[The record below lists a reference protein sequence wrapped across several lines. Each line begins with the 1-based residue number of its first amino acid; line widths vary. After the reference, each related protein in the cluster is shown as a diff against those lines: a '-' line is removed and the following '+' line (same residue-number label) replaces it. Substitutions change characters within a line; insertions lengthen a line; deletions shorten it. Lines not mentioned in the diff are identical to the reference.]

1 MKDDNVLDL
10 GVSSLSQP
18 IKPTGLCTRGQH
30 RSLQSSVQ
38 YGHCPLGACTLARE
52 IIHIYECLKLE
63 IVYNWCYRM
72 MRA

>member
-10 GVSSLSQP
+10 GVSSLPQP
-18 IKPTGLCTRGQH
+18 TKPIGLCARGQH

-38 YGHCPLGACTLARE
+38 CGHCPPGACTLARE
-52 IIHIYECLKLE
+52 IIYIYECLKLE
-63 IVYNWCYRM
+63 IVCNWCYRM